1 MPEENLFLPA
11 LQNSNTP
18 ALLAPEFAMTPDEAA
33 ELGEVSA
40 RPLIV
45 RFDGRTG
52 VFRNI
57 DTEETSDQLTGAI
70 LGVTFSQAWFPRD
83 EDAESWPKWICR
95 AEDVRN
101 SPILHP
107 ELTSAQRG
115 EAQAR
120 GAGGSCATCPLRAF
134 GDGRPVCTGSINLL
148 WADTQLGEVAT
159 VQAPGTS
166 ITAMKHFLNWFAR
179 KRVSTMCKIV
189 SLSPEKQSRGTRTW
203 STMQARVVG
212 DVSVE
217 NVVKLRQLRQ
227 EHITTMSE
235 RVRAATEAEA
245 SVPEIPADQ
254 LHHPL
259 QDPAPPASFQAPRP
273 AGRGVNLVPTQDP
286 DEDLAGLVEQ
296 TIMSGPQAGGN
307 GKKWGW

>member
-1 MPEENLFLPA
+1 MSEQYRLSLPA
-11 LQNSNTP
+11 LHQSAVP
-18 ALLAPEFAMTPDEAA
+18 ATHAPEFAMTPDEAA

-83 EDAESWPKWICR
+83 EEAESWPKWICR
-95 AEDVRN
+95 AEDVRHA
-101 SPILHP
+101 PILHP
-107 ELTSAQRG
+107 ELTAAQRG

-120 GAGGSCATCPLRAF
+120 GAGQGCQQCPLRAF

-148 WADTQLGEVAT
+148 WADTRLGEVAT

-166 ITAMKHFLNWFAR
+166 ITAMKHFLNWFVR
-179 KRVSTMCKIV
+179 KRVSVMSKIV
-189 SLSPEKQSRGTRTW
+189 TFSPEKQSRGTRTW

-212 DVSVE
+212 DNSVE
-217 NVVKLRQLRQ
+217 DVVKLRQLRQ

-235 RVRAATEAEA
+235 RVRTATEASVGASEVREEPRYEA
-245 SVPEIPADQ
+245 
-254 LHHPL
+254 
-259 QDPAPPASFQAPRP
+259 PAPPPPQAPARP
-273 AGRGVNLVPTQDP
+273 GRGLNLVP
-286 DEDLAGLVEQ
+286 
-296 TIMSGPQAGGN
+296 SGPAPAAPPQNLSDALEESGLLSGSGN
-307 GKKWGW
+307 GKKDWSF